1 MENEKSI
8 RLNKYLAEK
17 NYASRRGADTLINAG
32 QVFINGK
39 RAKLGD
45 QVFDGDE
52 VTVKGAV
59 AKEFEYY
66 AYYKPK
72 GVVTI
77 GAQVDSRSPT
87 GREKEIKDV
96 TDLPKDIFPLGRL
109 DKDSEGLII
118 MTNDGRITDALLSPL
133 RKHEKEYQ
141 VTVDKPVSHQLL
153 VRLSQGVQ
161 IGKTG
166 TSRNYKTKKTEV
178 RKVDKETFDIIL
190 REGKNRQIRRMCGAV
205 GFQVKKL
212 KRFRIMSISLG
223 KLKPN
228 TYRKLKGKELEE
240 FLKALE
246 K

>member
-1 MENEKSI
+1 MENTNPI
-8 RLNKYLAEK
+8 RINKYLAEK
-17 NYASRRGADTLINAG
+17 NYSSRRGADELIESG
-32 QVFINGK
+32 KVFINGK
-39 RAKLGD
+39 RATLGD
-45 QVFDGDE
+45 KVGLEDRVE
-52 VTVKGAV
+52 VKGMQ

-77 GAQVDSRSPT
+77 GAQND
-87 GREKEIKDV
+87 EKEIKDV
-96 TDLPKDIFPLGRL
+96 TDLPSDIFPLGRL
-109 DKDSEGLII
+109 DKDSEGLLI
-118 MTNDGRITDALLSPL
+118 MTNDGRITEALLSPKA
-133 RKHEKEYQ
+133 KHEKEYT

-153 VRLSQGVQ
+153 VRLSQGVS

-166 TSRNYKTKKTEV
+166 TTRNYKTKKTEV
-178 RKVDKETFDIIL
+178 RRADKESFDIIL

-212 KRFRIMSISLG
+212 RRFRIMNITLG

-228 TYRKLKGKELEE
+228 TYRKLKGKELTD
-240 FLKALE
+240 FLGALQ